1 MCFFHRRCKSRSL
14 LCAFDCHCGLS
25 QVAHLKD
32 LVKESE
38 ENLDSAES
46 HISCLKD
53 SQEKLLIELDATRA
67 RVRETSNLLTDLQV
81 KHSSFFALFIT
92 YNLHNKYCKSVILL
106 EQTEA
111 CYRYKTLTLWER
123 DACV

>member
-1 MCFFHRRCKSRSL
+1 MS
-14 LCAFDCHCGLS
+14 
-25 QVAHLKD
+25 HLKD

-81 KHSSFFALFIT
+81 KRSTFFTPFIMN
-92 YNLHNKYCKSVILL
+92 YLHFDLGSH
-106 EQTEA
+106 
-111 CYRYKTLTLWER
+111 
-123 DACV
+123 